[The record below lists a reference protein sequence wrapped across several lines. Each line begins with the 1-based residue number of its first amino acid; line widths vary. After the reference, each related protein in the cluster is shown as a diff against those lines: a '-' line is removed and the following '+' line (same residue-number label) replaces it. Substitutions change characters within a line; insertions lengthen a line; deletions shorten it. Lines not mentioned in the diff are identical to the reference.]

1 MNTYDYGLQA
11 FRTEN
16 LVKELNKILQ
26 IDGNILSEE
35 INEYIWPRLDFLKGK
50 SGSSRYFLI
59 EESYVETEW
68 KDMISVHYINTS
80 YLFSNTVMR
89 VHIFMRKEVSNE
101 AYMGFFTLRKIDE
114 VRIMLSFI
122 YPNWER
128 IAYQRK
134 HLYVMTY
141 LKKVHIQGIELIM
154 HTYPLFVQDNLTIA
168 CAQADIIS
176 MTKYL
181 HYKFDTNALRIN
193 DFIAALSKKKTKL
206 FPTNG
211 MTLSEIME
219 VFNDCH
225 IQIQYLMIDGERQRY
240 MEMYRAYVDYSI
252 ESGIPVLVG
261 GAIED
266 KEGRLNKHVI
276 QIIGHTKQDR
286 KKYVIYDD
294 SGYFIEAVYNTKGF
308 VKVTNWEKL
317 YKAFEKETSFLIYPI
332 HEKVYLLY
340 DDIKEMFT
348 ARYNTFT
355 ELNMLMKNKLAF
367 FNSTRYL
374 LVDNRAIK
382 KFLREKLFDKDT
394 LEIEKIQIKELLKRN
409 MSHYIWYCEVP
420 LSTGGYLIF
429 LADTVFSKMSTKDI
443 FFVDALY
450 SNTQLS
456 LLSYS

>member
-141 LKKVHIQGIELIM
+141 LKKVHI
-154 HTYPLFVQDNLTIA
+154 
-168 CAQADIIS
+168 
-176 MTKYL
+176 
-181 HYKFDTNALRIN
+181 
-193 DFIAALSKKKTKL
+193 
-206 FPTNG
+206 
-211 MTLSEIME
+211 
-219 VFNDCH
+219 
-225 IQIQYLMIDGERQRY
+225 
-240 MEMYRAYVDYSI
+240 
-252 ESGIPVLVG
+252 
-261 GAIED
+261 
-266 KEGRLNKHVI
+266 
-276 QIIGHTKQDR
+276 
-286 KKYVIYDD
+286 
-294 SGYFIEAVYNTKGF
+294 
-308 VKVTNWEKL
+308 
-317 YKAFEKETSFLIYPI
+317 
-332 HEKVYLLY
+332 
-340 DDIKEMFT
+340 
-348 ARYNTFT
+348 
-355 ELNMLMKNKLAF
+355 
-367 FNSTRYL
+367 
-374 LVDNRAIK
+374 
-382 KFLREKLFDKDT
+382 
-394 LEIEKIQIKELLKRN
+394 
-409 MSHYIWYCEVP
+409 
-420 LSTGGYLIF
+420 
-429 LADTVFSKMSTKDI
+429 
-443 FFVDALY
+443 
-450 SNTQLS
+450 
-456 LLSYS
+456 